1 MKREGMPMS
10 RRVALNLLAV
20 FFVAGLVVAAETK
33 EAGGTVKS
41 VATNA
46 FVVTDSA
53 GKEWTFDVDKNT
65 LVVVKGGQHKLDAL
79 KADGKPTTI
88 SEFLAAKQDV
98 RVWYS
103 ETDGKMVAKEVRVKT
118 K

>member
-1 MKREGMPMS
+1 
-10 RRVALNLLAV
+10 
-20 FFVAGLVVAAETK
+20 
-33 EAGGTVKS
+33 
-41 VATNA
+41 
-46 FVVTDSA
+46 
-53 GKEWTFDVDKNT
+53 
-65 LVVVKGGQHKLDAL
+65 VVVKGGQHKLDAL